1 MPSRRRTRKHDAW
14 STTLKT
20 AELAWAAPQVVAH
33 RLGRMAAAGPL
44 PSSRDSQEFT
54 RMWSEKVTA
63 FSDSLTAMTF
73 EGFAANQ
80 AVMSSLMRGFWN
92 PWRAPSS
99 LVTMS
104 QMHDATWRVLGAGLR
119 PVHRAAVDNAR
130 RLTHPGRR

>member
-1 MPSRRRTRKHDAW
+1 MPSRRRTRQHDAW

-33 RLGRMAAAGPL
+33 RLGRMAVAGPL
-44 PSSRDSQEFT
+44 PSSRDSQEFM

-63 FSDSLTAMTF
+63 FSDSWSAMAF

-99 LVTMS
+99 LATMS
-104 QMHDATWRVLGAGLR
+104 QMQNATWGVLAAGLH
-119 PVHRAAVDNAR
+119 PVHRVAVANAR
-130 RLTHPGRR
+130 RLSGSSRR